1 MLNFYEFME
10 AFSGDLDIPN
20 TVDVMLKSLPEQND
34 IINFKECFAMAHALG
49 EKNSNIS
56 MINQIVAM
64 YASGHD
70 GANMGP
76 YQNVTKLAYEK
87 PIMGNILIVDN
98 LSKKEIQKIRKSE
111 ISKAR
116 ALGHDISSLPKIDR
130 FGNATGTIVLD
141 YKVCTFQVKMDTSPR
156 TGKISVTMDV
166 ILLPHQYSSLDVLA
180 LAGIIHHEARHLHD
194 CFIHGFKQYYDENST
209 NNEYYQSFV
218 EARAFSDQMVQQFL
232 IIKRIMKVS
241 NQEVAEIIKEQINEP
256 ESFMVK
262 NIPSDQIKLFGV
274 FVDAIVSNPKVI
286 SSRKE
291 MISKSV
297 VEENVLPE
305 NIVNKSIEK
314 IVVLWH
320 NFYETIISP
329 TKIFKNITK
338 AEGVNVDF

>member
-10 AFSGDLDIPN
+10 TFSGDLDIPN

-56 MINQIVAM
+56 MLNQIVAM
-64 YASGHD
+64 FASGHD
-70 GANMGP
+70 GNNMGP
-76 YQNVTKLAYEK
+76 YQNVAKLAYQK

-98 LSKKEIQKIRKSE
+98 LSKKEIEKIRKSE
-111 ISKAR
+111 IHKAK

-130 FGNATGTIVLD
+130 FGNATGAIVLD
-141 YKVCTFQVKMDTSPR
+141 YKVCTFQVDMDRNLR
-156 TGKISVTMDV
+156 TGKIFVTMDV

-194 CFIHGFKQYYDENST
+194 CFIHGFKRYYDENST
-209 NNEYYQSFV
+209 KNEYYQSFV
-218 EARAFSDQMVQQFL
+218 EARAFSDQMAQQFL
-232 IIKRIMKVS
+232 IIKRIMNVS

-274 FVDAIVSNPKVI
+274 FIDAIVSNPSVI